1 MKDTRLYIDDVLVD
15 LDNESII
22 TMNYLL
28 EDSDN
33 PTIVKNSFSK
43 SITLPSTEGNNALF
57 GRIYDLSRETI
68 IDEEKHSGIY
78 FNTLKRTPF
87 KMFVDGTLVES
98 GYIQLTDIST
108 LRGVPRYTI
117 QCFGGLGDFLYS
129 LMYDENGDKRN
140 LASLHFGFDGYNG
153 DSANEM
159 DFNITKEHIQT
170 SWNNLGAD
178 GYYVGEHLTFVPA
191 YNGVSKDFDANKALV
206 NIYNNNIGLPTT
218 ITEGGTTY
226 RAVNGYALAEFKRA
240 LDETEVRDM
249 RSYLQRP
256 ALSVKALFTACCK
269 PENNG
274 GYRVNLDKS
283 FFNEENTLYDDA
295 YITLPMLSNET
306 ETTIGT
312 QALDEATDFVGGG
325 VNRFSKDIELGTFSI
340 ADAPTN
346 ATIKVDVPFSLRV
359 EDGAGEAPRYS
370 RLYFS
375 CKEYERVYQDMME
388 SLVLKTT
395 YNSGVVVQLRLY
407 DGKSGSLLTASQELA
422 MVGDREFKRT
432 WKVYSPLDGIA
443 RGITNIRGELVRHD
457 SGNRM
462 EFVSQSDS
470 NTFPMSAKFNK
481 GNVSH
486 VRVVVNIQ
494 RVYEQNIANIST
506 DASAL
511 FDNKSA
517 IDTSISESVVRNNL
531 LAGIASGELAVDT
544 TNLPSVSSGTK
555 ITKEMLLGSTA
566 SPAEYL
572 LSYCKLFG
580 LRFIK
585 DVHTKTITIT
595 SQYFTG
601 EVVNINERIDRGQA
615 MNITPNVFNKKF
627 MRMSLEQPES
637 YLSKKYKDANKLDYA
652 QKRVDTGFSFNTET
666 EEIYKDNI
674 FTSAVPCLAVSRYY
688 NSYYNSKGVEVFAP
702 MAEDITMH
710 YANGTLDTGFKLSSQ
725 TIASRTYIEPSKTI
739 PFSANKGYDLMPRMC
754 YFRQNNDESR
764 EGIDISNNLVIYCGK
779 HDLLNSAGEAVTYYL
794 TDDLAIMGALNGGKN
809 CYILTQSET
818 SANGDRIAIAYTKLP
833 LFLSVRLI
841 NNIVYSS
848 FDFAKSKESYI
859 PNINY
864 PEGATLYER
873 YWRDFYEDRMHVDTR
888 KVSCYVDLSGMEIN
902 GEALRKFYFF
912 DNNVWLLNKVED
924 YDPTTDRLTKCEFI
938 KVRNMSAYLT
948 PVDGVDTDGGDSSF
962 DYSFEI
968 KLS

>member
-1 MKDTRLYIDDVLVD
+1 MKDTRLYIDDHLVD
-15 LDNESII
+15 LDGESLI
-22 TMNYLL
+22 TMTYTL

-43 SITLPSTEGNNALF
+43 SVTLPSTERNNAIF

-68 IDEEKHSGIY
+68 IDEEKRSGIY

-159 DFNITKEHIQT
+159 DFNITKEHIQE
-170 SWNNLGAD
+170 SWSNLGQD
-178 GYYVGEHLTFVPA
+178 GYYIGEHLTFVPA

-206 NIYNNNIGLPTT
+206 NLYNNNIGLPTT

-226 RAVNGYALAEFKRA
+226 RAVNGFALAEFKRA

-274 GYRVNLDKS
+274 GYSVNLDKS
-283 FFNEENTLYDDA
+283 FFNEENALYDDA
-295 YITLPMLSNET
+295 YITLPMLGNESEST
-306 ETTIGT
+306 IKTTALAFGLNDIGGL
-312 QALDEATDFVGGG
+312 QNVFSQDIPMGEASFTD
-325 VNRFSKDIELGTFSI
+325 I
-340 ADAPTN
+340 PTN
-346 ATIKVDVPFSLRV
+346 ATIKIDIPLKLKQTVATG
-359 EDGAGEAPRYS
+359 GASWYNT
-370 RLYFS
+370 LYLSFEEMRS
-375 CKEYERVYQDMME
+375 DKRSYASAIVAQIRVYDA
-388 SLVLKTT
+388 TT
-395 YNSGVVVQLRLY
+395 NALIA
-407 DGKSGSLLTASQELA
+407 ASSEYA
-422 MVGDREFKRT
+422 FGDIANFDRT
-432 WKVYSPLDGIA
+432 WSVYTPLDGIN
-443 RGITNIRGELVRHD
+443 RGVTQTKGVFKREEEEMV
-457 SGNRM
+457 
-462 EFVSQSDS
+462 FVSHDGAD
-470 NTFPMSAKFNK
+470 TFPISLSFPK
-481 GNVSH
+481 GTTKG
-486 VRVVVNIQ
+486 VRIFVNIQ
-494 RVYEQNIANIST
+494 RVYRGEYKNISD
-506 DASAL
+506 DASVL
-511 FDNKSA
+511 FVNNRGLITNDQ
-517 IDTSISESVVRNNL
+517 IPLVRNNTIWGRIDNGEW
-531 LAGIASGELAVDT
+531 LADT

-627 MRMSLEQPES
+627 MRMGLEQPES

-688 NSYYNSKGVEVFAP
+688 NNYYNSNGIEVFPP

-754 YFRQNNDESR
+754 YFRQNDDESR
-764 EGIDISNNLVIYCGK
+764 EGVDISNNLVIFCGWQQ
-779 HDLLNSAGEAVTYYL
+779 LTNSNGGKVNYYL
-794 TDDLAIMGALNGGKN
+794 TDDVTTMGALNGGKN

-818 SANGDRIAIAYTKLP
+818 SANGDRIAIAYARLP

-864 PEGATLYER
+864 PDGATLYER

-912 DNNVWLLNKVED
+912 DNNIWLLNRVED
-924 YDPTTDRLTKCEFI
+924 YDASKSRVTKCEFI
-938 KVRNMSAYLT
+938 KVRNMNTYYT
-948 PVDGVDTDGGDSSF
+948 PAEQVEQSGDGF
-962 DYSFEI
+962 DYTFDF